1 MRRIRMMIGA
11 LLAAAC
17 LVPATAFALGAS
29 GLTLASPEVRE
40 GTSDI
45 ALALRAEGDAA
56 QDVSSVRVTLSVA
69 TAVPEDMSLIT
80 GAEVVDAPSAASVAR
95 AVFNPDAQTVDV
107 IVSAGRSALSVEN
120 GEVAL
125 GALRLA
131 CSGEDVAVRVSVL
144 GVEALGTS
152 YSDLS
157 ADAPEDPIDLVL
169 NSSKDDGDADGDG
182 GSGSG
187 SGSEGGSAGQPGDG
201 GSGSGSGD
209 AGSAGGSAGSNP
221 DGGSSSDQ
229 GGSADPLATTGDPLN
244 SIALAIGVIAAA
256 SCVAVALAAVSLRRS
271 AREDN

>member
-17 LVPATAFALGAS
+17 LVSATAFALGAS

-45 ALALRAEGDAA
+45 ELALRAEGDAA
-56 QDVSSVRVTLSVA
+56 QNVSSVRVTLSVA
-69 TAVPEDMSLIT
+69 TAVPEDMSLIM
-80 GAEVVDAPSAASVAR
+80 GAEMVDAPSTASVAR

-107 IVSAGRSALSVEN
+107 IVSAGRSALSAEDGKV
-120 GEVAL
+120 VL
-125 GALRLA
+125 GTLRLA
-131 CSGEDVAVRVSVL
+131 CSGEDVAARVSVL

-152 YSDLS
+152 YNDLS

-169 NSSKDDGDADGDG
+169 NSSKDDGVGDGDG
-182 GSGSG
+182 GSGSA
-187 SGSEGGSAGQPGDG
+187 GGSAGQPGDG

-229 GGSADPLATTGDPLN
+229 GGSAGPLATTGDPLN
-244 SIALAIGVIAAA
+244 SIARAIGVIAVA
-256 SCVAVALAAVSLRRS
+256 SCAAVALAAVSLRRS

>member
-187 SGSEGGSAGQPGDG
+187 SGSEGGSAGQSGDG
-201 GSGSGSGD
+201 GSGSGSGG

-221 DGGSSSDQ
+221 DRGSSSDQ
-229 GGSADPLATTGDPLN
+229 GGSAGPLATTGDPLN

-256 SCVAVALAAVSLRRS
+256 SCAAVALAAVSLRRS

>member
-1 MRRIRMMIGA
+1 MRRIRTMIGA

-45 ALALRAEGDAA
+45 ELALRAEGDAA
-56 QDVSSVRVTLSVA
+56 QNVSSVRVTLSVA
-69 TAVPEDMSLIT
+69 TAVPEDMSLIM
-80 GAEVVDAPSAASVAR
+80 GAEMVDAPSTASVAR

-107 IVSAGRSALSVEN
+107 IVSAGRSALSAED
-120 GEVAL
+120 GKVAL

-131 CSGEDVAVRVSVL
+131 CSGEDVAARVSVL
-144 GVEALGTS
+144 GVEALGVS
-152 YSDLS
+152 YNDLS

-169 NSSKDDGDADGDG
+169 NSSKDDGDGDGDG

-187 SGSEGGSAGQPGDG
+187 F
-201 GSGSGSGD
+201 GD
-209 AGSAGGSAGSNP
+209 AGSAGGSAGSNL

-229 GGSADPLATTGDPLN
+229 GGSAGPLATTGDPLN

-256 SCVAVALAAVSLRRS
+256 SCAAVALAAVSLRRS

>member
-56 QDVSSVRVTLSVA
+56 QNVSSVRVTLSVA

-80 GAEVVDAPSAASVAR
+80 GAEMVDAPSTASVAR

-107 IVSAGRSALSVEN
+107 IVSAGRSALSAEDGKV
-120 GEVAL
+120 VL

-131 CSGEDVAVRVSVL
+131 CSGEDVAARVSVL
-144 GVEALGTS
+144 GVEALGVS
-152 YSDLS
+152 YNDLS

-169 NSSKDDGDADGDG
+169 NSSKDDGDGDGDG

-187 SGSEGGSAGQPGDG
+187 F
-201 GSGSGSGD
+201 GD
-209 AGSAGGSAGSNP
+209 AGSAGGSAGSNL

-229 GGSADPLATTGDPLN
+229 GGSAGPLATTGDPLN

-256 SCVAVALAAVSLRRS
+256 SCAAVALAAVSLRRS

>member
-56 QDVSSVRVTLSVA
+56 QNVSSVRVTLSVA
-69 TAVPEDMSLIT
+69 TAVSEDMSLIT

-125 GALRLA
+125 GDLRLA

-187 SGSEGGSAGQPGDG
+187 SGSEGGSAGQSGDG
-201 GSGSGSGD
+201 GSGSGSGG

-221 DGGSSSDQ
+221 DRGSSSDQ
-229 GGSADPLATTGDPLN
+229 GGSAGPLATTGDPLN

>member
-95 AVFNPDAQTVDV
+95 AVFNPAAQTVDV

-187 SGSEGGSAGQPGDG
+187 SGSEGGSTGQSGDG

-229 GGSADPLATTGDPLN
+229 GGSAGPLATTGDPLN
-244 SIALAIGVIAAA
+244 SIALVIGVIAAA
-256 SCVAVALAAVSLRRS
+256 SCAAVALAAVSLRRS

>member
-45 ALALRAEGDAA
+45 ELALRAEGDAA
-56 QDVSSVRVTLSVA
+56 QNVSSVRVTLSVA

-80 GAEVVDAPSAASVAR
+80 GAEMVDAPSTASVAR

-107 IVSAGRSALSVEN
+107 IVSAGRSALSAEDGKV
-120 GEVAL
+120 VL

-131 CSGEDVAVRVSVL
+131 CSGEDVAARVSVL

-169 NSSKDDGDADGDG
+169 NSSKDDGDGDGDG

-187 SGSEGGSAGQPGDG
+187 F
-201 GSGSGSGD
+201 GD
-209 AGSAGGSAGSNP
+209 AGSAGGSAGSNL

-229 GGSADPLATTGDPLN
+229 GGSAGPLATTGDPLN

-256 SCVAVALAAVSLRRS
+256 SCAAVALAAVSLRRS

>member
-56 QDVSSVRVTLSVA
+56 QNVSSVRVTLSVA

-125 GALRLA
+125 GDLRLA

-157 ADAPEDPIDLVL
+157 ADAPEDLIDLVL
-169 NSSKDDGDADGDG
+169 NSSKDYGDADGDG
-182 GSGSG
+182 G

-201 GSGSGSGD
+201 GSGSGSGG

-221 DGGSSSDQ
+221 DRGSSSDQ
-229 GGSADPLATTGDPLN
+229 GGSAGPLATTGDPLN

>member
-45 ALALRAEGDAA
+45 ELALRAEGDAA
-56 QDVSSVRVTLSVA
+56 QNVSSVRVTLSVA

-80 GAEVVDAPSAASVAR
+80 GAEMVDAPSTASVAR

-107 IVSAGRSALSVEN
+107 FVSAGRSVLSAED
-120 GEVAL
+120 GKVAL

-131 CSGEDVAVRVSVL
+131 CSGEDVAARVSVL

-182 GSGSG
+182 GSGS
-187 SGSEGGSAGQPGDG
+187 EGGSAGQPGDG
-201 GSGSGSGD
+201 GSGSGD

-229 GGSADPLATTGDPLN
+229 GGLAGPLATTGDPLN

-256 SCVAVALAAVSLRRS
+256 SCAAVALAAVSLRRS

>member
-17 LVPATAFALGAS
+17 LVSATAFALGAS

-56 QDVSSVRVTLSVA
+56 QNVSSVRVTLSVA

-125 GALRLA
+125 GDLRLA

-182 GSGSG
+182 GSGS
-187 SGSEGGSAGQPGDG
+187 EGGSAGQPGDG

-229 GGSADPLATTGDPLN
+229 GGLAGPLATTGDPLN

-256 SCVAVALAAVSLRRS
+256 SCAAVALAAVSLRRS

>member
-45 ALALRAEGDAA
+45 ELALRAEGDAA
-56 QDVSSVRVTLSVA
+56 QNVSSVRVTLSVA
-69 TAVPEDMSLIT
+69 TAVPEDMSLIM
-80 GAEVVDAPSAASVAR
+80 GAEMVDAPSTASVAR

-107 IVSAGRSALSVEN
+107 IVSAGRSALSAED
-120 GEVAL
+120 GKVAL

-131 CSGEDVAVRVSVL
+131 CSGEDVAARVSVL
-144 GVEALGTS
+144 GVEALGVS
-152 YSDLS
+152 YNDLS

-169 NSSKDDGDADGDG
+169 NSSKDDGDGDGDG

-187 SGSEGGSAGQPGDG
+187 F
-201 GSGSGSGD
+201 GD
-209 AGSAGGSAGSNP
+209 AGSAGGSAGSNL

-229 GGSADPLATTGDPLN
+229 GGSAGPLATTGDPLN

-256 SCVAVALAAVSLRRS
+256 SCAAVALAAVSLRRS

>member
-45 ALALRAEGDAA
+45 ELALRAEGDAA
-56 QDVSSVRVTLSVA
+56 QNVSSVRVTLSVA

-80 GAEVVDAPSAASVAR
+80 GAEMVDAPSTASVAR

-107 IVSAGRSALSVEN
+107 TVSAGRSALSAEDGKV
-120 GEVAL
+120 VL

-131 CSGEDVAVRVSVL
+131 CSGEDVAARVSVL
-144 GVEALGTS
+144 GVEALGVS
-152 YSDLS
+152 YNDLS

-169 NSSKDDGDADGDG
+169 NSSKDDGDGDGDG

-187 SGSEGGSAGQPGDG
+187 F
-201 GSGSGSGD
+201 GD
-209 AGSAGGSAGSNP
+209 AGSAGGSAGSNL

-229 GGSADPLATTGDPLN
+229 GGSAGPLATTGDPLN

-256 SCVAVALAAVSLRRS
+256 SCAAVALAAVSLRRS

>member
-1 MRRIRMMIGA
+1 MMIGA

-45 ALALRAEGDAA
+45 ELALRAEGDAA
-56 QDVSSVRVTLSVA
+56 QNVSSVRVTLSVA
-69 TAVPEDMSLIT
+69 TAVPEDMSLIM
-80 GAEVVDAPSAASVAR
+80 GAEMVDAPSTASVAR

-107 IVSAGRSALSVEN
+107 IVSAGRSALSAED
-120 GEVAL
+120 GKVAL

-131 CSGEDVAVRVSVL
+131 CSGEDVAARVSVL
-144 GVEALGTS
+144 GVEALGVS
-152 YSDLS
+152 YNDLS

-169 NSSKDDGDADGDG
+169 NSSKDDGDGDGDG

-187 SGSEGGSAGQPGDG
+187 F
-201 GSGSGSGD
+201 GD
-209 AGSAGGSAGSNP
+209 AGSAGGSAGSNL

-229 GGSADPLATTGDPLN
+229 GGSAGPLATTGDPLN

-256 SCVAVALAAVSLRRS
+256 SCAAVALAAVSLRRS

>member
-45 ALALRAEGDAA
+45 ELALRAEGDAA
-56 QDVSSVRVTLSVA
+56 QNVSSVRVTLSVA
-69 TAVPEDMSLIT
+69 AAVPEDMSLIT
-80 GAEVVDAPSAASVAR
+80 GAEMVDAPSTASVAR

-107 IVSAGRSALSVEN
+107 IVSAGRSALSAEDGKV
-120 GEVAL
+120 VL

-131 CSGEDVAVRVSVL
+131 CSGEDVAARVSVL
-144 GVEALGTS
+144 GVEALGVS
-152 YSDLS
+152 YNDLS

-169 NSSKDDGDADGDG
+169 NSSKDDGDGDGDG

-187 SGSEGGSAGQPGDG
+187 F
-201 GSGSGSGD
+201 GD
-209 AGSAGGSAGSNP
+209 AGSAGGSAGSNL

-229 GGSADPLATTGDPLN
+229 GSSAGPLATTGDPLN

-256 SCVAVALAAVSLRRS
+256 SCAAVALAAVSLRRS

>member
-1 MRRIRMMIGA
+1 MMIGA

-125 GALRLA
+125 GDLRLA

-157 ADAPEDPIDLVL
+157 ADAP
-169 NSSKDDGDADGDG
+169 G
-182 GSGSG
+182 GPDRFGVELLQGRWRRRRRWRLGLRLRPSA
-187 SGSEGGSAGQPGDG
+187 GGSAGQPGDG
-201 GSGSGSGD
+201 GSGSGG
-209 AGSAGGSAGSNP
+209 AGSAGGSAGSNR
-221 DGGSSSDQ
+221 
-229 GGSADPLATTGDPLN
+229 TGAAPP
-244 SIALAIGVIAAA
+244 IRAARQALWPPRVI
-256 SCVAVALAAVSLRRS
+256 L
-271 AREDN
+271 

>member
-11 LLAAAC
+11 LPAAAC

-45 ALALRAEGDAA
+45 ELALRAEGDAA
-56 QDVSSVRVTLSVA
+56 QNVSSVRVTLSVA

-80 GAEVVDAPSAASVAR
+80 GAEMVDAPSTASVAR

-107 IVSAGRSALSVEN
+107 IVSAGRSALSAEDGKV
-120 GEVAL
+120 VL

-131 CSGEDVAVRVSVL
+131 CSGEDVAARVSVL
-144 GVEALGTS
+144 GVEALGVS
-152 YSDLS
+152 YNDLS

-169 NSSKDDGDADGDG
+169 NSSKDDGDGDGDG

-187 SGSEGGSAGQPGDG
+187 F
-201 GSGSGSGD
+201 GD
-209 AGSAGGSAGSNP
+209 AGSAGGSAGSNL

-229 GGSADPLATTGDPLN
+229 GGSAGPLATTGDPLN

-256 SCVAVALAAVSLRRS
+256 SCAAVALAAVSLRRS

>member
-45 ALALRAEGDAA
+45 ELALRAEGDAA
-56 QDVSSVRVTLSVA
+56 QNVSSVRVTLSAA

-80 GAEVVDAPSAASVAR
+80 GAEMVDAPSTASVAR

-107 IVSAGRSALSVEN
+107 IVSAGRSALSAEDGKV
-120 GEVAL
+120 VL

-131 CSGEDVAVRVSVL
+131 CSGEDVAARVSVL
-144 GVEALGTS
+144 GVEALGVS
-152 YSDLS
+152 YNDLS

-169 NSSKDDGDADGDG
+169 NSSKDDGDGDGDG

-187 SGSEGGSAGQPGDG
+187 F
-201 GSGSGSGD
+201 GD

-229 GGSADPLATTGDPLN
+229 GGSAGPLATTGDPLN
-244 SIALAIGVIAAA
+244 SIALAIGVIAVA
-256 SCVAVALAAVSLRRS
+256 SCAAVALAAVSLRRS

>member
-45 ALALRAEGDAA
+45 ELALRAEGDAA
-56 QDVSSVRVTLSVA
+56 QNVSSVRVTLSVA

-80 GAEVVDAPSAASVAR
+80 GAEMVDAPSTASVAR

-107 IVSAGRSALSVEN
+107 IVSAGRSALSAEDGKV
-120 GEVAL
+120 VL

-131 CSGEDVAVRVSVL
+131 CSGEDVAARVSVL
-144 GVEALGTS
+144 GVEALGVS
-152 YSDLS
+152 CNDLS

-169 NSSKDDGDADGDG
+169 NSSKDDGDGDGDG

-187 SGSEGGSAGQPGDG
+187 F
-201 GSGSGSGD
+201 GD
-209 AGSAGGSAGSNP
+209 AGSAGGSAGSNL

-229 GGSADPLATTGDPLN
+229 GGSAGPLATTGDPLN

-256 SCVAVALAAVSLRRS
+256 SCAAVALAAVSLRRS

>member
-45 ALALRAEGDAA
+45 ELALRAEGDAA
-56 QDVSSVRVTLSVA
+56 QNVSSVRVTLSVA

-80 GAEVVDAPSAASVAR
+80 GAEMVDAPSTASVAR

-107 IVSAGRSALSVEN
+107 IVSAGRSALSAEDGKV
-120 GEVAL
+120 VL

-131 CSGEDVAVRVSVL
+131 CSGEDVAARVSVL
-144 GVEALGTS
+144 GVEALGVS
-152 YSDLS
+152 YNDLS

-169 NSSKDDGDADGDG
+169 NSSKDDGDGDGDG

-187 SGSEGGSAGQPGDG
+187 F
-201 GSGSGSGD
+201 GD
-209 AGSAGGSAGSNP
+209 AGSAGGSAGSNL

-229 GGSADPLATTGDPLN
+229 GGSAGPLATTGDPLN
-244 SIALAIGVIAAA
+244 PIALAIGVIAAA
-256 SCVAVALAAVSLRRS
+256 SCAAVALAAVSLRRS

>member
-45 ALALRAEGDAA
+45 EIALRAEGDAA
-56 QDVSSVRVTLSVA
+56 QNVSSVRVTLSVA

-80 GAEVVDAPSAASVAR
+80 GAEMVDAPSTASVAR

-107 IVSAGRSALSVEN
+107 IVSAGRSALSAEDGKV
-120 GEVAL
+120 VL

-131 CSGEDVAVRVSVL
+131 CSGEDVAARVSVL
-144 GVEALGTS
+144 GVEALGVS
-152 YSDLS
+152 YNDLS
-157 ADAPEDPIDLVL
+157 ADAPEDPIDLML

-182 GSGSG
+182 GSGSA
-187 SGSEGGSAGQPGDG
+187 GGSAGQPGDG

-229 GGSADPLATTGDPLN
+229 GGSAGPLATTGDPLN

-256 SCVAVALAAVSLRRS
+256 SCAAVALAAVSLRRS

>member
-45 ALALRAEGDAA
+45 ELALRAEGDAA
-56 QDVSSVRVTLSVA
+56 QNVSSVRVTLSVA

-80 GAEVVDAPSAASVAR
+80 GAEMVDAPSTASVAR

-107 IVSAGRSALSVEN
+107 IVSAGRSALSAEDGKV
-120 GEVAL
+120 VL

-131 CSGEDVAVRVSVL
+131 CSGEDVAARVSVL
-144 GVEALGTS
+144 GVEALGVS
-152 YSDLS
+152 YNDLS

-169 NSSKDDGDADGDG
+169 NSSKDDGDGDGDG

-187 SGSEGGSAGQPGDG
+187 F
-201 GSGSGSGD
+201 GD
-209 AGSAGGSAGSNP
+209 AGSAGGSAGSNL

-229 GGSADPLATTGDPLN
+229 GGSAGPLATTDDPLN

-256 SCVAVALAAVSLRRS
+256 SCAAVALAAVSLRRS

>member
-56 QDVSSVRVTLSVA
+56 QNVSSVRVTLSVA
-69 TAVPEDMSLIT
+69 TAV
-80 GAEVVDAPSAASVAR
+80 
-95 AVFNPDAQTVDV
+95 
-107 IVSAGRSALSVEN
+107 
-120 GEVAL
+120 
-125 GALRLA
+125 
-131 CSGEDVAVRVSVL
+131 
-144 GVEALGTS
+144 
-152 YSDLS
+152 
-157 ADAPEDPIDLVL
+157 PEDPIDLVL

-182 GSGSG
+182 GSGS
-187 SGSEGGSAGQPGDG
+187 EGGSAGQSGDG
-201 GSGSGSGD
+201 GSGSGSGG

-221 DGGSSSDQ
+221 DRGSSSDQ
-229 GGSADPLATTGDPLN
+229 GGSAGPLATTGDPLN

-256 SCVAVALAAVSLRRS
+256 SCAAVALAAVSLRRS

>member
-56 QDVSSVRVTLSVA
+56 QNVSSVRVTLSVA

-125 GALRLA
+125 GDLRLA

-182 GSGSG
+182 GSGS
-187 SGSEGGSAGQPGDG
+187 EPGDG
-201 GSGSGSGD
+201 GSGSGD

-229 GGSADPLATTGDPLN
+229 GSSADPLATTGDPLN

>member
-1 MRRIRMMIGA
+1 MMIGA

-45 ALALRAEGDAA
+45 ELALRAEGDAA
-56 QDVSSVRVTLSVA
+56 QNVSSVRVTLSVA

-80 GAEVVDAPSAASVAR
+80 GAEMVDAPSTASVAR

-107 IVSAGRSALSVEN
+107 IVSAGRSALSAEDGKV
-120 GEVAL
+120 VL

-131 CSGEDVAVRVSVL
+131 CSGEDVAARVSVL
-144 GVEALGTS
+144 GVEALGVS
-152 YSDLS
+152 YNDLS

-169 NSSKDDGDADGDG
+169 NSSKDDGDGDGDG

-187 SGSEGGSAGQPGDG
+187 F
-201 GSGSGSGD
+201 GD
-209 AGSAGGSAGSNP
+209 AGSAGGSAGSNL

-229 GGSADPLATTGDPLN
+229 GGSAGPLATTGDPLN

-256 SCVAVALAAVSLRRS
+256 SCAAVALAAVSLRRS

>member
-45 ALALRAEGDAA
+45 ELALRAEGDAA
-56 QDVSSVRVTLSVA
+56 QNVSSVRVTLSVA

-80 GAEVVDAPSAASVAR
+80 GAEMVDAPSTASVAR

-107 IVSAGRSALSVEN
+107 FVSAGRSVLSAED
-120 GEVAL
+120 GKVAL

-131 CSGEDVAVRVSVL
+131 CSGEDVAARVSVL
-144 GVEALGTS
+144 GVEALGAS
-152 YSDLS
+152 YNDLS

-169 NSSKDDGDADGDG
+169 NSSKDDGDGDG

-187 SGSEGGSAGQPGDG
+187 SGSESGSAGQPGDG

-221 DGGSSSDQ
+221 DGGSFSDQ
-229 GGSADPLATTGDPLN
+229 GGSAGPLATTGDPLN

>member
-45 ALALRAEGDAA
+45 ELALRAEGDAA
-56 QDVSSVRVTLSVA
+56 QNVSSVRVTLSVA

-80 GAEVVDAPSAASVAR
+80 GAEMVDAPSTASVAR

-107 IVSAGRSALSVEN
+107 IVSAGRSALSAEDGKV
-120 GEVAL
+120 VL

-131 CSGEDVAVRVSVL
+131 CSGEDVAARVSVL
-144 GVEALGTS
+144 GVEALGVS
-152 YSDLS
+152 YNDLS

-169 NSSKDDGDADGDG
+169 NSSKDDGVGDGDG

-187 SGSEGGSAGQPGDG
+187 F
-201 GSGSGSGD
+201 GD
-209 AGSAGGSAGSNP
+209 AGSAGGSAGSNL

-229 GGSADPLATTGDPLN
+229 GGSAGPLATTGDPLN

-256 SCVAVALAAVSLRRS
+256 SCAAVALAAVSLRRS

>member
-17 LVPATAFALGAS
+17 LVSATAFALGAS

-45 ALALRAEGDAA
+45 ELALRAEGDAA
-56 QDVSSVRVTLSVA
+56 QNVSSVRVTLSVA
-69 TAVPEDMSLIT
+69 TAVPEDMSLIM
-80 GAEVVDAPSAASVAR
+80 GAEMVDAPSTASVAR

-107 IVSAGRSALSVEN
+107 IVSAGRSALSAEDGKV
-120 GEVAL
+120 VL
-125 GALRLA
+125 GTLRLA
-131 CSGEDVAVRVSVL
+131 CSGEDVAARVSVL

-152 YSDLS
+152 YNDLS

-169 NSSKDDGDADGDG
+169 NSSKDDGVGDGDG

-187 SGSEGGSAGQPGDG
+187 SGSAGGSAGQPGDG

-229 GGSADPLATTGDPLN
+229 GGSAGPLATTGDPLN

>member
-45 ALALRAEGDAA
+45 ELALRAEGDAA
-56 QDVSSVRVTLSVA
+56 QNVSSVRVTLSVA
-69 TAVPEDMSLIT
+69 TAVPEDMSLIM
-80 GAEVVDAPSAASVAR
+80 GAEMVDAPSTASVAR

-107 IVSAGRSALSVEN
+107 IVSAGRSALSAEDGKV
-120 GEVAL
+120 VL

-131 CSGEDVAVRVSVL
+131 CSGEDVAARVSVL
-144 GVEALGTS
+144 GVEALGVS
-152 YSDLS
+152 YNDLS

-169 NSSKDDGDADGDG
+169 NSSKDDGDGDGDG

-187 SGSEGGSAGQPGDG
+187 F
-201 GSGSGSGD
+201 GD
-209 AGSAGGSAGSNP
+209 AGSAGGSAGSNL

-229 GGSADPLATTGDPLN
+229 GGSAGPLATTGDPLN

-256 SCVAVALAAVSLRRS
+256 SCAAVALAAVSLRRS

>member
-45 ALALRAEGDAA
+45 ELALRAEGDAA
-56 QDVSSVRVTLSVA
+56 QNVSSVRVTLSVA

-80 GAEVVDAPSAASVAR
+80 GAEMVDAPSTASVAR

-107 IVSAGRSALSVEN
+107 IVSAGRSALSAEDGKV
-120 GEVAL
+120 VL

-131 CSGEDVAVRVSVL
+131 CSGEDVAARVSVL
-144 GVEALGTS
+144 GVEALGVS
-152 YSDLS
+152 YNDLS

-169 NSSKDDGDADGDG
+169 NSSKDDGDGDGDG

-187 SGSEGGSAGQPGDG
+187 F
-201 GSGSGSGD
+201 GD
-209 AGSAGGSAGSNP
+209 AGSAGGSAGSNL

-229 GGSADPLATTGDPLN
+229 GGSAGPLATTGDPLN

-256 SCVAVALAAVSLRRS
+256 SCAAVALAAVSLRRS

>member
-45 ALALRAEGDAA
+45 ELALRAEGDAA
-56 QDVSSVRVTLSVA
+56 QNVSSVRVTLSVA

-80 GAEVVDAPSAASVAR
+80 GAEMVDAPSTASVAR

-107 IVSAGRSALSVEN
+107 IVSAGRSALSAED
-120 GEVAL
+120 GKVAL

-131 CSGEDVAVRVSVL
+131 CSGEDVAARVSVL
-144 GVEALGTS
+144 GVEALGVS
-152 YSDLS
+152 YNDLS

-169 NSSKDDGDADGDG
+169 NSSKDDGDGDGDG

-187 SGSEGGSAGQPGDG
+187 F
-201 GSGSGSGD
+201 GD
-209 AGSAGGSAGSNP
+209 AGSAGGSAGSNL

-229 GGSADPLATTGDPLN
+229 GGSAGPLATTGDPLN

-256 SCVAVALAAVSLRRS
+256 SCAAVALAAVSLRRS

>member
-29 GLTLASPEVRE
+29 GLTLASPELRE

-45 ALALRAEGDAA
+45 ELALRAEGDAA
-56 QDVSSVRVTLSVA
+56 QNVSSVRVTLSVA
-69 TAVPEDMSLIT
+69 TAVPEDMSLIM
-80 GAEVVDAPSAASVAR
+80 GAEMVDAPSTASVAR

-107 IVSAGRSALSVEN
+107 IVSAGRSALSAED
-120 GEVAL
+120 GKVAL

-131 CSGEDVAVRVSVL
+131 CSGEDVAARVSVL

-152 YSDLS
+152 YNDLS
-157 ADAPEDPIDLVL
+157 ADAPEDPIGLVL
-169 NSSKDDGDADGDG
+169 NSSKDDGVGD
-182 GSGSG
+182 
-187 SGSEGGSAGQPGDG
+187 GDG

-209 AGSAGGSAGSNP
+209 AWSAGGSAGSNL

-229 GGSADPLATTGDPLN
+229 GGSAGPLATTGDPLN
-244 SIALAIGVIAAA
+244 PIALAIGVIAAA
-256 SCVAVALAAVSLRRS
+256 SCAAVALAAVSLRRS

>member
-56 QDVSSVRVTLSVA
+56 QNVSSVRVTLSVA

-80 GAEVVDAPSAASVAR
+80 GAEVIDAPSAASVAR

-120 GEVAL
+120 GEVVL

-131 CSGEDVAVRVSVL
+131 CSGEDVAARVSVL
-144 GVEALGTS
+144 GVEALGVS
-152 YSDLS
+152 YNDLS

-169 NSSKDDGDADGDG
+169 NSSKDDGDGDGDG

-187 SGSEGGSAGQPGDG
+187 F
-201 GSGSGSGD
+201 GD
-209 AGSAGGSAGSNP
+209 AGSAGGSAGSNL

-229 GGSADPLATTGDPLN
+229 GGSAGPLATTGDPLN

-256 SCVAVALAAVSLRRS
+256 SCAAVALAAVSLRRS

>member
-45 ALALRAEGDAA
+45 ELALRAEGDAA
-56 QDVSSVRVTLSVA
+56 QNVSSVRVTLSVA

-80 GAEVVDAPSAASVAR
+80 GAEMVDAPSTASVAR

-107 IVSAGRSALSVEN
+107 IVSAGRSALSAEDGKV
-120 GEVAL
+120 VL

-131 CSGEDVAVRVSVL
+131 CSGEDVAARVSVL
-144 GVEALGTS
+144 GVEALGVS
-152 YSDLS
+152 YNDLS

-169 NSSKDDGDADGDG
+169 NSSKDDGDGDGDG

-187 SGSEGGSAGQPGDG
+187 F
-201 GSGSGSGD
+201 GD
-209 AGSAGGSAGSNP
+209 AGSAGGSAGSNL

-229 GGSADPLATTGDPLN
+229 GGSAGPLATTGDPLN
-244 SIALAIGVIAAA
+244 PIALAIGVIAVA
-256 SCVAVALAAVSLRRS
+256 SCAAVALAAVSLRRS